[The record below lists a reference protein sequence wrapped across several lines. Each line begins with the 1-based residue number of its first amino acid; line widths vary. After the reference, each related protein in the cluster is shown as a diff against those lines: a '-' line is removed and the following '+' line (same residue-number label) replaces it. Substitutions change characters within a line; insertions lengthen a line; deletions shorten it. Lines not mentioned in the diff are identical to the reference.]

1 MLEVVSLSARLAF
14 ADESVLQLHLGPLR
28 DVSPRL
34 LARVGRDAGG
44 DVIGDEHQA
53 PGLARFLGAL
63 ERDGTL
69 PRTILYNVNPAD
81 NALFASIAGASLQA
95 RGHLDR
101 AVGAAVVVQRPR
113 AGAATAARR
122 PLADRPAGRLRR
134 HAHRLALD
142 PLDDASRALPA
153 RPLRRDRRRSRRGP
167 YPGRARVVLDGRAR
181 PLHRQRS
188 PLLLAA
194 SLLGRLM
201 APRRVVIM
209 GVAGSGKSTVAAA
222 LAARRGVRFLEA
234 DEFHSAANREKM
246 AAGSPL
252 TDDDRSPWLA
262 ALRQAMRGEQEAVVA
277 CSALKRAYRDAL
289 RAAGEVGFV
298 MLALERAEIVR
309 RLDARRGH
317 FMSTAMVESQF
328 AALQAP
334 TEEERD
340 VVSVDAS
347 GETAA
352 VVDRVEAALVG
363 LATGTSTAPLR
374 SLGGPAAAISS
385 DELRKLVDELA
396 RSEVLAA
403 GLRRVLLVPP
413 DLTRLH
419 SRAGEIT
426 GLLFERLSAS
436 GCEVAVL
443 PALGTHAA
451 MTAREAK
458 LLFGERIPFARI
470 RAHRWREGLARVGEI
485 GAEEISALSGGR
497 MATPIAVE
505 VDQLLLD
512 DWDLVVSVGQ
522 VVPHEVIGMANFS
535 KNLVIGLG
543 GADTIHRT
551 HFLGAVCDME
561 TIMGRAHSPV
571 RDVVDA
577 AFDRFLSPRIPVL
590 WVLTV
595 TEDTPDGVVHRGLF
609 VGRGSSADS
618 GGAAYE
624 AAADLSARC
633 NIELVP
639 EPLERVSCW
648 LDPDEF
654 TTTWVANKAVYRTR
668 MALADGGELVV
679 LAPGVSRFGEDATI
693 DALIRRHGYR
703 GTATTL
709 AALER
714 DPELAENLGA
724 AAHLI
729 HGSSEAR
736 FQIVYC
742 TDPASGG
749 LTREEVEG
757 VGYGWRPLPEELDR
771 LGLTS
776 AAASGPQLDREGA
789 RFNHIANPALG
800 LWATRASFADR

>member
-1 MLEVVSLSARLAF
+1 
-14 ADESVLQLHLGPLR
+14 
-28 DVSPRL
+28 
-34 LARVGRDAGG
+34 
-44 DVIGDEHQA
+44 
-53 PGLARFLGAL
+53 
-63 ERDGTL
+63 
-69 PRTILYNVNPAD
+69 
-81 NALFASIAGASLQA
+81 
-95 RGHLDR
+95 
-101 AVGAAVVVQRPR
+101 
-113 AGAATAARR
+113 
-122 PLADRPAGRLRR
+122 
-134 HAHRLALD
+134 
-142 PLDDASRALPA
+142 
-153 RPLRRDRRRSRRGP
+153 
-167 YPGRARVVLDGRAR
+167 
-181 PLHRQRS
+181 
-188 PLLLAA
+188 
-194 SLLGRLM
+194 M
-201 APRRVVIM
+201 APNRVVIM

-222 LAARRGVRFLEA
+222 LAARLGVRLIEA
-234 DEFHSAANREKM
+234 DAFHSAANREKM
-246 AAGSPL
+246 TAGSPL
-252 TDDDRSPWLA
+252 TDDDRWPWLA
-262 ALRQAMRGEQEAVVA
+262 ALRQAMRAEQEAVVA

-289 RAAGEVGFV
+289 RAAGDVGFV
-298 MLALERAEIVR
+298 YLELEREEVVR
-309 RLDARRGH
+309 RLAARRGH
-317 FMSTAMVESQF
+317 FMGPAMVESQF
-328 AALQAP
+328 AALEAP
-334 TEEERD
+334 AAEERD
-340 VVSVDAS
+340 LVSVDAS

-352 VVDRVEAALVG
+352 VVERVEAALAG
-363 LATGTSTAPLR
+363 LSAGTATMPLR
-374 SLGGPAAAISS
+374 SLGGPASAISS
-385 DELRKLVDELA
+385 EELRELVDELTG
-396 RSEVLAA
+396 SELLAA
-403 GLRRVLLVPP
+403 GVRRVLLVPP

-443 PALGTHAA
+443 PALGTHAP
-451 MTAREAK
+451 MGAREAK
-458 LLFGERIPFARI
+458 LLFGSRIPFARI
-470 RAHRWREGLARVGEI
+470 LTHRWREGLTGVGEI

-497 MATPIAVE
+497 ISAPIAVE

-512 DWDLVVSVGQ
+512 GWDLVVSIGQ

-595 TEDTPDGVVHRGLF
+595 TEDTAAGVVHRGLF

-624 AAADLSARC
+624 AAAELAARC
-633 NIELVP
+633 KIELVA

-679 LAPGVSRFGEDATI
+679 LAPGVSRFGEDDTI
-693 DALIRRHGYR
+693 DGLIRRHGYR
-703 GTATTL
+703 GTAATL

-729 HGSSEAR
+729 HGSSEGR
-736 FQIVYC
+736 FRIIYC
-742 TDPASGG
+742 TDPTAGG
-749 LTREEVEG
+749 LTREELEG
-757 VGYGWRPLPEELDR
+757 VGYGWRSLPAELDR
-771 LGLTS
+771 LGLTGL
-776 AAASGPQLDREGA
+776 AASGPRTDREGV
-789 RFNHIANPALG
+789 RFDHIANPALG
-800 LWATRASFADR
+800 LWATRAAFAAR